1 MNLPPQADPFEF
13 PLILPRRQPRS
24 QFFVPSLFLDQL
36 MLHVAKNTMQGLEP
50 PLMLLIQGR
59 AGEGKS
65 SISREVLSR
74 MNVNVV
80 PLPGSWLSGTHEKEP
95 VLILT
100 QAYQYASWVMKH
112 KKHSTVLLID
122 DLDTSVVS
130 IHTDRRYTV
139 NTQLLAGALMNLCDD
154 PYRVGGVDT
163 CRVPVVATGNDFTC
177 LHAPLTRRGRA
188 RFFDWEPTFEMK
200 VTIAREIFR
209 RNLREAD
216 LPRIDQLVHHFSEG
230 RCEPIAF
237 YHALRDTLYDEVI
250 LQAIRDSGNIE
261 IAYLEQHLAIH
272 QPTVSLESL
281 IQAGDGLRQRTPR
294 SFLAQGGQGREEEHC
309 HAGH

>member
-1 MNLPPQADPFEF
+1 
-13 PLILPRRQPRS
+13 
-24 QFFVPSLFLDQL
+24 
-36 MLHVAKNTMQGLEP
+36 MLHVAKNTMQGLDP

-100 QAYQYASWVMKH
+100 RAYQYASSVMKDRN
-112 KKHSTVLLID
+112 HSTVLLVD

-139 NTQLLAGALMNLCDD
+139 NTQLLGGALMNLCDD

-163 CRVPVVATGNDFTC
+163 RRVPVIATGNDFTC

-209 RNLREAD
+209 PHLREVE
-216 LPRIDQLVHHFSEG
+216 LPRIDQLVKHFSEDP
-230 RCEPIAF
+230 CEPIAF

-250 LQAIRDSGNIE
+250 LQAIHESGNID
-261 IAYLEQHLAIH
+261 IAHLEQHLAKH
-272 QPTVSLESL
+272 QRTLSLESL
-281 IQAGDGLRQRTPR
+281 IQTGDGLRQGRPR
-294 SFLAQGGQGREEEHC
+294 SFLAQEGQGREEEHC